1 MNLIVYAPSA
11 EICEKII
18 RLDVEKISSEL
29 GIELHRSLETLK
41 RRLSP
46 PWKEIAVGLF
56 YLASEEELNMVL
68 QIKEMLWE
76 IPIILV
82 MTLSDKAALKKAH
95 LIRPRFLTD
104 GKSDFKD
111 IINVLNRTIHKNKVF
126 PNAILDVQ
134 ESIKARRK
142 LKK

>member
-1 MNLIVYAPSA
+1 MNLILYAPSA

-18 RLDVEKISSEL
+18 RLDVENITGEL
-29 GIELHRSLETLK
+29 GVELHRSLETLK
-41 RRLSP
+41 RRLSH
-46 PWKEIAVGLF
+46 PWKEISVGLF
-56 YLASEEELNMVL
+56 YVVSEEELTGLL

-76 IPIILV
+76 IPVILV

-111 IINVLNRTIHKNKVF
+111 IINVLNRTIHKNKLF
-126 PNAILDVQ
+126 PNIIQDVQ